1 MGLKHA
7 SPSAIMEFMTPT
19 PELTSERVKSHLQKY
34 RLNRSKSRKEF
45 MTSYDSA
52 LEGYQKRALQ
62 AKEDGCEEGL
72 IIDDSGAGL
81 SYGEAAALLTHTALN
96 DPPCQEEE
104 MDDEEEVS
112 PVVERGR
119 NRNPAISNAS
129 QVSEGDGAGVLHLP
143 LLTAQEN
150 DSLIGRGFGYIVG
163 LYQIYCEQL
172 EESRR
177 QEALSKQEIQSRSQ
191 QYDHHSFHS
200 VEQAAENAASMHAS
214 DPYMHQVAA
223 SIPHASHPSLM
234 DSPAFYDGKHQY
246 SPPQHSQGNIAS
258 QDEYGNPIQG
268 GDGYY
273 SGGGSQSQNQL
284 AYSPLQLPPPSN
296 NGRGDDP
303 QAAAG
308 AVPRF
313 PPLAPGRHPSAPQSI
328 SVSSRKYVDQISQLT
343 AHDEF
348 SPSRAYAH
356 PTTVAAQSN
365 CNMTPMDIAISNNPP
380 GRTLL
385 NTHTLQAQKE
395 SHDMK
400 QEMRGQMVFQ
410 NRMRNLKKEEM
421 SKCGNTNEDE
431 KLSEQQQQAA
441 AAASSD
447 MTPLPHQLSEEQ
459 ENDLIWN
466 PEDDDQIFDFLMEH
480 SH

>member
-1 MGLKHA
+1 
-7 SPSAIMEFMTPT
+7 MEFMTPT
-19 PELTSERVKSHLQKY
+19 TELTSERVKSHLQKY
-34 RLNRSKSRKEF
+34 RLNRSKSRTEF
-45 MTSYDSA
+45 MTNYDSA
-52 LEGYQKRALQ
+52 LEGYQKRAEQ

-96 DPPCQEEE
+96 EPPCQEEE
-104 MDDEEEVS
+104 MEEEEVN

-129 QVSEGDGAGVLHLP
+129 QVSDGEGAGVLQLP

-163 LYQIYCEQL
+163 LYQNYCEQL

-177 QEALSKQEIQSRSQ
+177 QEALLKQEIQSRHH
-191 QYDHHSFHS
+191 QYDHHTFHS
-200 VEQAAENAASMHAS
+200 VEQAAETAASMHDS

-223 SIPHASHPSLM
+223 SIPHASHTSLM
-234 DSPAFYDGKHQY
+234 DSPALYDGKHQY
-246 SPPQHSQGNIAS
+246 SSPQHSQGNIAG
-258 QDEYGNPIQG
+258 QDEYGNPIQVG
-268 GDGYY
+268 GDYY
-273 SGGGSQSQNQL
+273 SGGTQSQNQL

-296 NGRGDDP
+296 NGRVDDP

-308 AVPRF
+308 AAPRF
-313 PPLAPGRHPSAPQSI
+313 PPLAPGRIHHPSAPQSI

-356 PTTVAAQSN
+356 PTVAAQSN
-365 CNMTPMDIAISNNPP
+365 SNMTPMDMAISNNPP

-421 SKCGNTNEDE
+421 SKCGNTKEDE
-431 KLSEQQQQAA
+431 KMSEQQQ

-466 PEDDDQIFDFLMEH
+466 PEDDDQIFDFLMEN

>member
-1 MGLKHA
+1 
-7 SPSAIMEFMTPT
+7 MEFMTPT

-45 MTSYDSA
+45 MINYDSA
-52 LEGYQKRALQ
+52 LEGYQKRAEQ

-96 DPPCQEEE
+96 EPPCQEEE
-104 MDDEEEVS
+104 MDEEEVS
-112 PVVERGR
+112 PVVERGK

-129 QVSEGDGAGVLHLP
+129 QVSDGEGAGILQLP

-163 LYQIYCEQL
+163 IYQNYCEQL
-172 EESRR
+172 EEIRR
-177 QEALSKQEIQSRSQ
+177 QEALVKQESQSQ
-191 QYDHHSFHS
+191 HHQYDHHSFHS
-200 VEQAAENAASMHAS
+200 VEQAAETAASMHDS

-234 DSPAFYDGKHQY
+234 NSPAKHQY
-246 SPPQHSQGNIAS
+246 SSPQLSQGNIAG
-258 QDEYGNPIQG
+258 QDEYGNPIQRG
-268 GDGYY
+268 GGYY
-273 SGGGSQSQNQL
+273 IGGSQSQNQL
-284 AYSPLQLPPPSN
+284 SYSPLQLPPPSTA
-296 NGRGDDP
+296 D
-303 QAAAG
+303 AA
-308 AVPRF
+308 PIF
-313 PPLAPGRHPSAPQSI
+313 PPLAPGRIHHPSAPQSI
-328 SVSSRKYVDQISQLT
+328 SVSSRKYVDQISQLM

-348 SPSRAYAH
+348 SPSCTYVH
-356 PTTVAAQSN
+356 PSTVAALSN
-365 CNMTPMDIAISNNPP
+365 SNMTPMDIAISNNPP

-410 NRMRNLKKEEM
+410 NQMRNLKKEEM

-431 KLSEQQQQAA
+431 KVSSEQQHAA
-441 AAASSD
+441 TAASSD

-466 PEDDDQIFDFLMEH
+466 PEDDDQIFDFLMEN